1 VFSRFRG
8 YALFRGFMV
17 MRKTPLA
24 LLIVAGPLIAAL
36 VGFLLTRDRRDFE
49 QADIPPTGPLTIAL
63 AGDVLLTAPLGAAE
77 NDPAFRAI
85 QDAVRAA
92 HFATANIE
100 MNLLGAEASLK
111 ADAQPAPRWPY
122 GSALDAATLHQ
133 LGFDAVA
140 LANDHATDFGV
151 DGMMSTIRVLQRAR
165 LLHAGSG
172 TDLAAARRPAL
183 AGPSGGSPRIA
194 FLSVAASSLPDA
206 RATASR
212 PAIAG
217 RPGVNPLRYSAS
229 ITVDAATF
237 ETLKDSLAALNA
249 GPPAGERQLVMFG
262 TPIAKGERTSV
273 EFTVSEE
280 DQRAILEEIREARSA
295 AEVVI
300 VSIHS
305 HEPANASEEPAEFV
319 RQFARAAVDAGASV
333 VAAHGPHRIR
343 GIEWYRDTPI
353 LYGLGNFLY
362 QTAELDFRAA
372 NLYDAGA
379 DLYQA
384 AVGALGGPP
393 KASPTA
399 PEDPSWWQGLLGIVS
414 IEPGR
419 PVDLRLVPL
428 TLAGNSRSQ
437 KGIPRKAEG
446 QTAEA
451 ILSGV
456 QRLSSE
462 HGVRLE
468 VVSGIG
474 FVRGDSPNPK
484 NR

>member
-1 VFSRFRG
+1 
-8 YALFRGFMV
+8 M
-17 MRKTPLA
+17 MRRPIT

-36 VGFLLTRDRRDFE
+36 AGFLLTRDRGDFE
-49 QADIPPTGPLTIAL
+49 QAAIPPTGPITIAL

-77 NDPAFRAI
+77 NDPAFRSI
-85 QDAVRAA
+85 RDAVRAA

-100 MNLLGAEASLK
+100 MNLLGAEESLK

-122 GSALDAATLHQ
+122 GSALDAATLRQ

-140 LANDHATDFGV
+140 LANDHATDFGA
-151 DGMMSTIRVLQRAR
+151 DGMTSTIRVLQGAR
-165 LLHAGSG
+165 LLQAGSG
-172 TDLAAARRPAL
+172 NDLTAARKPAL
-183 AGPSGGSPRIA
+183 AGPPGGSPRIA
-194 FLSVAASSLPDA
+194 FLSVAVSSLPDA

-212 PAIAG
+212 PTIAG

-273 EFTVSEE
+273 EFTVSAD
-280 DQRAILEEIREARSA
+280 DQRAILEDIRQARAA

-300 VSIHS
+300 LSLHS

-319 RQFARAAVDAGASV
+319 RQFARAAVEAGASI

-393 KASPTA
+393 KVSAAA
-399 PEDPSWWQGLLGIVS
+399 PQDPSWWQGLLAIATL
-414 IEPGR
+414 EPGR

-428 TLAGNSRSQ
+428 TLASNSRLQ

-446 QTAEA
+446 ETAAA
-451 ILSGV
+451 ILSDV
-456 QRLSSE
+456 ARLST
-462 HGVRLE
+462 GRDVQLE
-468 VVSGIG
+468 VVAGIG
-474 FVRGDSPNPK
+474 VVRGDSPNPK
-484 NR
+484 TR